1 MKQKNKTFPWIYIDI
16 IALLLILT
24 NLFLGIIQ
32 LRRIESYPQYFNQL
46 NAILNKEPIFN
57 LKYSDSSNEDQVVVS
72 FSSFKG
78 TTKGCDCRGSNS
90 TSIPS
95 R

>member
-1 MKQKNKTFPWIYIDI
+1 MKQKNKTYPWIYIDI

-32 LRRIESYPQYFNQL
+32 LRRIESYPQYFNKL
-46 NAILNKEPIFN
+46 NAILNKEPSFN

-78 TTKGCDCRGSNS
+78 TT
-90 TSIPS
+90 
-95 R
+95 

>member
-32 LRRIESYPQYFNQL
+32 LRRIESYPKYFNQL
-46 NAILNKEPIFN
+46 NLILNKEPIFN
-57 LKYSDSSNEDQVVVS
+57 LKYSDSSNEDHDGEINFDEFKELMLNVS
-72 FSSFKG
+72 
-78 TTKGCDCRGSNS
+78 
-90 TSIPS
+90 
-95 R
+95 